1 MDIDFINIPSWVV
14 HNNKD
19 IKSPSIIVPSAVT
32 PSTPHGLPSV
42 HEPSAYEPPT
52 QSTLVPPQPTVRPSD
67 SSSVDSDPVDSSLS
81 FRISKLDS
89 SPQTRLSPEIF
100 SKPGFPSTIS
110 RLVKVTNDDHES
122 KINVD
127 LSMDSLDL
135 TQKAFT

>member
-19 IKSPSIIVPSAVT
+19 IKAPLIIVPSTVT
-32 PSTPHGLPSV
+32 PSTPHGLPLV
-42 HEPSAYEPPT
+42 YELSAYEPPT
-52 QSTLVPPQPTVRPSD
+52 QSTLIPPQPTVCPSD

-89 SPQTRLSPEIF
+89 SPQTRRSPEIF

-127 LSMDSLDL
+127 LSMDISDL
-135 TQKAFT
+135 A